1 MVSYCCFNLQFLM
14 TYHVKHLFICLFDI
28 CRCFG
33 VSFYPGLL
41 TIFNWV
47 LVSLFLS
54 CKNSLYVLITSS
66 LSHMCFANI
75 LFHRAEVNVLTNSN
89 LLIFF
94 LYWMDFFNNVKM
106 PGFPKLTYSFYRIP
120 IRIPVGFFTEI
131 DKLILNSSS
140 TPEDL
145 E

>member
-1 MVSYCCFNLQFLM
+1 MVSYCCSNLQFLM

-33 VSFYPGLL
+33 VSFYSGLL
-41 TIFNWV
+41 SIFNWV

-66 LSHMCFANI
+66 LSHTCFANI
-75 LFHRAEVNVLTNSN
+75 LFHRAEVNVLINSN

-94 LYWMDFFNNVKM
+94 LYWMNFLIMLRCQDSPNW
-106 PGFPKLTYSFYRIP
+106 LTVLQNSYQNPSWLFI
-120 IRIPVGFFTEI
+120 EI